1 MNNIYKKAY
10 PLLLAGNL
18 MLIANQPMAE
28 SNTNSSTSIIDIYEQ
43 SLIYD
48 AKLKAAQA
56 TLEAKLTIGAKSRA
70 IVMPQ
75 LNLVGNTT
83 LNDIEIERESS
94 ASPSPTGFDINSIFK
109 NELRYNSNAVTLSLS
124 QPINFQAIYLMSQ
137 AGALQQQARL
147 EYQLAEQD
155 LLFRVGKAYL
165 EYLIIQDELK
175 LANAERD
182 AIEEQKN
189 KAEAAFEVGAASV
202 TDKHEAQAAYDLIA
216 ARLVAIETNLQN
228 KYYEIADLVGTEP
241 GDIPSFEGEL
251 DLDAPAMQVPS
262 AEELVTVAQKANGQL
277 NLARIGHHVAKK
289 EVARLRAKR
298 LPVISLNA
306 SYTESS
312 ENDSAFGSPSDS
324 DATLYSINGQLPLF
338 TGGLRSAEI
347 KEAIGNREAAHQNVV
362 HLGRTIP
369 RQVKEAARNLQ
380 TTRRQVSAF
389 RRSLRS
395 AELLLAS
402 TELGFEVGQRTAG
415 DVLAAQ
421 QRLYGAQ
428 TNHAQAQYQYLL
440 QLLGISLTIGTLSK
454 QDLELVDHILTP
466 KENS

>member
-1 MNNIYKKAY
+1 MKNNYKNVL
-10 PLLLAGNL
+10 PFLLASSLCLG
-18 MLIANQPMAE
+18 A
-28 SNTNSSTSIIDIYEQ
+28 NTNSSASILDIYEQ
-43 SLIYD
+43 SLVHD

-56 TLEAKLTIGAKSRA
+56 TLDAKLTIGAKSRA
-70 IVMPQ
+70 VIMPQ

-83 LNDIEIERESS
+83 LNDIEFERESS
-94 ASPSPTGFDINSIFK
+94 APSSPTAFDINSAFK
-109 NELRYNSNAVTLSLS
+109 NELRYNSNSVTLSLS
-124 QPINFQAIYLMSQ
+124 QPINFQSVYLLSQ
-137 AGALQQQARL
+137 AGALQQQAKL

-165 EYLIIQDELK
+165 EYLITQDELK
-175 LANAERD
+175 LANAERN

-189 KAEAAFEVGAASV
+189 KAEAAFEVGAASI
-202 TDKHEAQAAYDLIA
+202 TDKHEAQAAYDLIY
-216 ARLVAIETNLQN
+216 ARLVTIETNLQN
-228 KYYEIADLVGTEP
+228 KYYEIADLIGQEP
-241 GDIPSFEGEL
+241 GEIPSFEGEL
-251 DLDAPAMQVPS
+251 DLNDTSIQIPAAEQLVQV
-262 AEELVTVAQKANGQL
+262 ARKANGQL
-277 NLARIGHHVAKK
+277 NLARIGHQVAKK

-338 TGGLRSAEI
+338 TGGLRTAEI

-362 HLGRTIP
+362 HLERTIP

-380 TTRRQVSAF
+380 ATRRQVSAF
-389 RRSLRS
+389 RQSLRS

-428 TNHAQAQYQYLL
+428 TNHAQAQYQYLM
-440 QLLGISLTIGTLSK
+440 QLLGISFTIGTLSK
-454 QDLELVDHILTP
+454 QDLELVDRILTP
-466 KENS
+466 KGNS